1 MPNLNQTNLATPVS
15 VEMTKAI
22 EKLVTQDVLE
32 PVSLSPSFTS
42 RMFLVPKSDGSAR
55 PIFNLRALN
64 DYVLTTPFK
73 LLNMYQVPDFLQ
85 PQDWLCK
92 VDLSQAY
99 FHQLISK
106 SHRRYLRLIYKGQ
119 LMEMTCLP
127 FGLSTAPKTFACL
140 TNWIAQSLRDQGV
153 RIIVYLDD
161 YLLAH
166 QDKDTLVKHV
176 NLLTNRLNHLGFL
189 VNVQK
194 SQLIPQKNLSF
205 LGVHWDPWKNQKY
218 LPQDKV
224 SALRGRISEIL
235 KTNRID
241 SRALRS
247 LIEVVNFASFAVP
260 RGRLNYRDLL
270 VFLNSLPE
278 EPSTKLYYLP
288 GEVRVNLIWWYQNC
302 HRVSQIH
309 VPPPTH
315 FLTTDASD
323 QAWAGQLD
331 HIPISGPWTLTEAY
345 LHCNCKEMLAVLK
358 VLQEHGPRLQHS
370 SVLLQCDSKTV
381 VSYIRNEEGTRS
393 LPLLS
398 YTNQIFQILDFNQI
412 NLTAYHLP
420 GKYNAHADH
429 LSRHRR
435 PPEWHLLPQCTE
447 MLFKKLGMPLVDL
460 FASKTAHVLEN
471 YVSLDLND
479 HRALFHNAF
488 SRTWHFSRAWI
499 FPPPF
504 LIPRVLAH
512 LNQATG
518 VYLIVCP
525 RWERVFW
532 RADLKARALAA
543 PFTIHNLHRHLVDTS
558 TGVAPREVHNMT
570 LEGWTCG
577 GGLKAL

>member
-1 MPNLNQTNLATPVS
+1 ARLAVQGGLIPGLFPPAYFQESSEISKAHLQGSTHGNDLPTVRAQYSTKNICLLNELDRPI
-15 VEMTKAI
+15 TKRPRSSNNSILRRLSSGAPRQGHAGQACKPADKSPKSLRFSS
-22 EKLVTQDVLE
+22 ERAEVTINPPKE
-32 PVSLSPSFTS
+32 PVVFRRPLGPVEKSKVFTS
-42 RMFLVPKSDGSAR
+42 RQSQRPK
-55 PIFNLRALN
+55 
-64 DYVLTTPFK
+64 
-73 LLNMYQVPDFLQ
+73 
-85 PQDWLCK
+85 
-92 VDLSQAY
+92 
-99 FHQLISK
+99 
-106 SHRRYLRLIYKGQ
+106 
-119 LMEMTCLP
+119 
-127 FGLSTAPKTFACL
+127 
-140 TNWIAQSLRDQGV
+140 
-153 RIIVYLDD
+153 
-161 YLLAH
+161 
-166 QDKDTLVKHV
+166 
-176 NLLTNRLNHLGFL
+176 
-189 VNVQK
+189 
-194 SQLIPQKNLSF
+194 
-205 LGVHWDPWKNQKY
+205 
-218 LPQDKV
+218 
-224 SALRGRISEIL
+224 GRISEIL

-247 LIEVVNFASFAVP
+247 LIGVVNFASFAVP

-381 VSYIRNEEGTRS
+381 VSYIRNEGGTRS

-460 FASKTAHVLEN
+460 FASETAHVLEN

-479 HRALFHNAF
+479 HRALYHNAF
-488 SRTWHFSRAWI
+488 SRTCTSPGVDISTTISDPQGTSSPEPSHW
-499 FPPPF
+499 
-504 LIPRVLAH
+504 RVPDSLSS
-512 LNQATG
+512 LGTRLLESG
-518 VYLIVCP
+518 
-525 RWERVFW
+525 
-532 RADLKARALAA
+532 
-543 PFTIHNLHRHLVDTS
+543 
-558 TGVAPREVHNMT
+558 
-570 LEGWTCG
+570 LEGQSISGTRSQYTIYT
-577 GGLKAL
+577 AI